1 MAEFD
6 GFESWRWENIKRIV
20 APEIGPKIFG
30 TSEKFK
36 QAPGFLE
43 FEEPKSIELPTEGCK
58 SAVIRS
64 ANCESV
70 NSSFKKETWWSP
82 GRLSTKLPY
91 AQGMRTSEL
100 TQDGN

>member
-20 APEIGPKIFG
+20 APEIGPKFFG

-36 QAPGFLE
+36 QAPRFLE
-43 FEEPKSIELPTEGCK
+43 FKEPRSIELPTEGCR

-70 NSSFKKETWWSP
+70 NSSFIKVTW
-82 GRLSTKLPY
+82 
-91 AQGMRTSEL
+91 
-100 TQDGN
+100 